1 MKSKKLKLMVGALVV
16 MMMGATL
23 TGCGGNKLVATKEVE
38 ATEETAKHTEE
49 IEVSFK
55 NDKIDNV
62 KMTFI
67 FENADTAK
75 KYVDDY
81 NAMIEMLQ
89 KLDEESKTNI
99 PKLTQKGKKAIME
112 LDAKTFAEM
121 AGNEEEVNMTKEEL
135 RKSLEE
141 DGYKVK

>member
-1 MKSKKLKLMVGALVV
+1 MKKTLKVSLLIACLLVV
-16 MMMGATL
+16 LLAL

-38 ATEETAKHTEE
+38 ATEETAKYTEE

>member
-1 MKSKKLKLMVGALVV
+1 MKKTLKVSLLIACLLVV
-16 MMMGATL
+16 LLAL

-75 KYVDDY
+75 KYVNDY
-81 NAMIEMLQ
+81 NAIIEMFQ

-112 LDAKTFAEM
+112 LDAKAFAEM

>member
-1 MKSKKLKLMVGALVV
+1 MKKTLKVSLLIACLLVV
-16 MMMGATL
+16 LLAL

>member
-1 MKSKKLKLMVGALVV
+1 MKKTLKVSLLIACLLVV
-16 MMMGATL
+16 LLAL

-81 NAMIEMLQ
+81 NAMFEMLK
-89 KLDEESKTNI
+89 KLDEESKINI

>member
-1 MKSKKLKLMVGALVV
+1 MKKTLKVSLLIAFLLVV
-16 MMMGATL
+16 LLAL

-81 NAMIEMLQ
+81 NAMFEMLK
-89 KLDEESKTNI
+89 KLDEESKINI
-99 PKLTQKGKKAIME
+99 PKLTQIGKKAIME